1 MTDEQLFYYIEEFR
15 NYYLKIASKIVGYQN
30 AEDVVSA
37 ANLRA
42 LQLLSE
48 GKFKHTGHQAK
59 PKAWLAAIVR
69 NVAHE
74 MNREEY
80 KHHGISLYTATDLAT
95 YDPTDS
101 MPESVDL
108 KAAWDRADLN
118 ADERMVID
126 LIFIEGYQ
134 QRDAATLLSVTER
147 TVRRWLKSAQQKLE
161 VAHKEST
168 NGGNDAS

>member
-1 MTDEQLFYYIEEFR
+1 MTEQDVFFYIEEFR

-37 ANLRA
+37 ANIRA
-42 LQLLSE
+42 MQLLSE

-80 KHHGISLYTATDLAT
+80 KHHGISLYSATELAT
-95 YDPTDS
+95 YDPS
-101 MPESVDL
+101 ASLPETVDL
-108 KAAWDRADLN
+108 KASWDRADLT
-118 ADERMVID
+118 ADERMIID
-126 LIFIEGYQ
+126 LTFIEGYQ
-134 QRDAATLLSVTER
+134 QKDAAALLSVTER

-161 VAHKEST
+161 TAHKEST
-168 NGGNDAS
+168 NGGNDA